1 MRSNIN
7 HAFIVG
13 LSATVL
19 RSTGLAFSLEKEHV
33 EGKEQFPLA
42 PMESSVKQFGM
53 IEHQSWINSPEPEK
67 NGAVHYLGVSHS
79 D

>member
-13 LSATVL
+13 LSATAE
-19 RSTGLAFSLEKEHV
+19 RGLSFWLEKEHM

-42 PMESSVKQFGM
+42 SMESSVKQFGM
-53 IEHQSWINSPEPEK
+53 IEHQSRINSPELREK
-67 NGAVHYLGVSHS
+67 KPAVHYLGVSQS